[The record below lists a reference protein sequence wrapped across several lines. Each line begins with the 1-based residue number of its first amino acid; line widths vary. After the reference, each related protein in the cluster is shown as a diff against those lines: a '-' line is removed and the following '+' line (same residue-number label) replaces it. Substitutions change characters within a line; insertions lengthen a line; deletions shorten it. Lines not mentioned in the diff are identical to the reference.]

1 MSVCRLWTEPTQSVD
16 GVATDCGRLNSTFLD
31 MMKQHIRSTS
41 NQLQTFNFNVI
52 VTLNQRSLELCS
64 LNRTFASVQGKP
76 MCFIPI
82 AIS

>member
-1 MSVCRLWTEPTQSVD
+1 MSVCRLWTEPTQAVD
-16 GVATDCGRLNSTFLD
+16 GVAIVCGRLNSTFLD

-41 NQLQTFNFNVI
+41 NQLQTFNFNII

-64 LNRTFASVQGKP
+64 LNRTFASVQGML

-82 AIS
+82 VIS